1 MQQPIFAAIDV
12 LEYPELHD
20 ESIPFFTFFRQLNK
34 LFTAAGVKDF
44 ALQVHPGT
52 ITGCQPCAQARLL
65 TSSSALQDVS
75 KPEPLRLRRH
85 LSAIVN
91 FTRYREDKLNSY
103 IESQDQLADVME
115 EAAQVSAERD
125 ELVRDSE
132 TLA

>member
-34 LFTAAGVKDF
+34 LFTASGVKDF
-44 ALQVHPGT
+44 ALQVQQ
-52 ITGCQPCAQARLL
+52 QPDVHTRSRIAAQDAEGR
-65 TSSSALQDVS
+65 AVQDVS
-75 KPEPLRLRRH
+75 KPEPVRLRRH

-103 IESQDQLADVME
+103 IDSQDQLADVMD

-125 ELVRDSE
+125 ELVR
-132 TLA
+132 LVF